1 MAVLDLIRTTE
12 PELLVTVERAK
23 EHVKAETDEE
33 DALIEGYIRAAM
45 DGLEGYDGSLGRCLV
60 EQTWTLYLPAFPTSG
75 CLALPL
81 PPLLDVVSIKYIDA
95 AGAEQ
100 VLDPASYG
108 CRPGP
113 KSDVY
118 LRNGFAFP
126 VTATDPR
133 AVAIEFKAGYG
144 PPDSVPQRYHHAVL
158 VMVAEAYEKR
168 SGVDTENKTV
178 RRLLRRPPRV

>member
-33 DALIEGYIRAAM
+33 DDLIEGYIRAAM
-45 DGLEGYDGSLGRCLV
+45 DELEGYDGRLGRCLV
-60 EQTWTLYLPAFPTSG
+60 EQTWTLYLPAFPPSG

-81 PPLLDVVSIKYIDA
+81 PPLMDVVSIKYLDA

-100 VLDPASYG
+100 TLDTANYG

-126 VTATDPR
+126 ATATDPR
-133 AVAIEFKAGYG
+133 AVSIAFKAGFG
-144 PPDSVPQRYHHAVL
+144 PPASVPMRYHQAVL
-158 VMVAEAYEKR
+158 VMVSDAYHKR
-168 SGVDTENKTV
+168 SGDDADNKTV
-178 RRLLRRPPRV
+178 RRLLGRAPRV